1 MPCALFWPYVLLECI
16 LSDLFGNMIGLLD
29 WGATGRGKTG
39 SSDLYREGGTWEIDF
54 LKLLL
59 VDHPMQ

>member
-1 MPCALFWPYVLLECI
+1 MYIE
-16 LSDLFGNMIGLLD
+16 LFGNMISLLD

-39 SSDLYREGGTWEIDF
+39 SSGLYREGGTWEIDF

>member
-1 MPCALFWPYVLLECI
+1 MYIE
-16 LSDLFGNMIGLLD
+16 LFGNMISLLD

-54 LKLLL
+54 LKLPF
-59 VDHPMQ
+59 VNYPMR